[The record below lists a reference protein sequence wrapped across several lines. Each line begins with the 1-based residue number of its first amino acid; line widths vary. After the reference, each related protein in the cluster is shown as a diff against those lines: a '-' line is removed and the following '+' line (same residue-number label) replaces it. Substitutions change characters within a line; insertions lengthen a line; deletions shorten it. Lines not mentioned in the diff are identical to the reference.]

1 MNSKGN
7 QMITDFEILKK
18 IVNKELSFKDVDYET
33 KIRLIKL
40 CDNRINEI
48 NEKIKEYDRK
58 IESLKMNGN

>member
-1 MNSKGN
+1 MKSKSN

-48 NEKIKEYDRK
+48 NKKIKEYDRR
-58 IESLKMNGN
+58 IELFKTNAN

>member
-48 NEKIKEYDRK
+48 NKKVKEYDRR
-58 IESLKMNGN
+58 IELFKTNAN

>member
-48 NEKIKEYDRK
+48 NKKIKEYDRR
-58 IESLKMNGN
+58 IELFKTNAN

>member
-1 MNSKGN
+1 MNSKDN

-48 NEKIKEYDRK
+48 NKKIKEYDRR
-58 IESLKMNGN
+58 IELFKTNAN